1 MSNLSTVIF
10 EFIKSKENE
19 NVCLNCFARK
29 NNQDE
34 FSYDDLYETKE
45 NENSVYIANGNYIKI
60 KYVKFSSNVENE
72 FFVEREKTNYCILC
86 DCPLFE
92 FV

>member
-1 MSNLSTVIF
+1 MSNLNVIF

-34 FSYDDLYETKE
+34 FSYDDLYETMD
-45 NENSVYIANGNYIKI
+45 NNFSVYVTNGNYIKM
-60 KYVKFSSNVENE
+60 KYVKFQSSLKNE
-72 FFVEREKTNYCILC
+72 FIVEQEKTNYCIL
-86 DCPLFE
+86 FY
-92 FV
+92 